1 MEEITIRVMKEADYD
16 EVHHLWEGIRGLG
29 LRSIDDSREGVCRFI
44 KRNPTTSVV
53 AETGGRIVGAILCGN
68 DGRRAFIY
76 HTAVS
81 PLCRKRG
88 IGRALVGAVEDALVR
103 LGISKAALVVFS
115 RNEAGNAFWEKL
127 GFTERTDLSYR
138 NKAFVE
144 LRRIDT

>member
-1 MEEITIRVMKEADYD
+1 MEIRLMRTDDYGP
-16 EVHHLWEGIRGLG
+16 VRGLWLSCAGMG
-29 LRSIDDSREGVCRFI
+29 LNDRDDSEAGISAFLA
-44 KRNPTTSVV
+44 RNPETCFV
-53 AETGGRIVGAILCGN
+53 AEDGGKIVGAVLCGN

-88 IGRALVGAVEDALVR
+88 IGRALVVAVEDALGR